1 MTVTEALRTTA
12 KATAPRQV
20 LDTIGLL
27 CPYPYIRAKEALDA
41 LPAGASLEILTD
53 SEATACS
60 SVPILASQHGYALTS
75 TKDGEVWRLVVTKA

>member
-1 MTVTEALRTTA
+1 MTVTEVLGTTER
-12 KATAPRQV
+12 TAPRQV

-60 SVPILASQHGYALTS
+60 SVPILAEQYDATVTS
-75 TKDGEVWRLVVTKA
+75 TKDGENWRLVVTKP